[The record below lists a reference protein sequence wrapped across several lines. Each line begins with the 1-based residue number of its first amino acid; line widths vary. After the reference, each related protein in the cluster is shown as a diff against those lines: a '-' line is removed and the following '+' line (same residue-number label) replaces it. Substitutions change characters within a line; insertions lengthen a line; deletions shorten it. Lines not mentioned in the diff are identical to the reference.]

1 MVRQSE
7 YFRTCFGLV
16 IIGLASN
23 SPTKADPVLE
33 FPLKYSLGGLV
44 EVSARENAT
53 STLLM
58 GLWAHLDVATDGS
71 VSGDGIVRY
80 ESAAP
85 CEWTPPEPDNGTLP
99 YCRIDELIDGS
110 FTISG
115 KVRDTLHRR
124 NDENPLKA
132 GIFELADSH
141 GNPRLGYAPSRMTLT
156 LTLDRQPR
164 EVLSLWGFSTPTIR
178 ESVTGAA
185 TLGLLS
191 SGAFGQEIEISPIST
206 NHAPADTFLDDVIS
220 ARQYQ
225 FEGTY
230 LGNTPISG
238 KGSLF
243 FVALDPD
250 RLPDATNRSM
260 YLVHDDNSPSPRIF
274 DDSEL
279 KAIKAYEADGY
290 QPPSRLDELELQDFL
305 TNTLGGN
312 SDGLSGVALT
322 DDTRQN

>member
-1 MVRQSE
+1 M
-7 YFRTCFGLV
+7 
-16 IIGLASN
+16 
-23 SPTKADPVLE
+23 P
-33 FPLKYSLGGLV
+33 
-44 EVSARENAT
+44 
-53 STLLM
+53 
-58 GLWAHLDVATDGS
+58 
-71 VSGDGIVRY
+71 
-80 ESAAP
+80 
-85 CEWTPPEPDNGTLP
+85 PPEPDNGTLP

-124 NDENPLKA
+124 DDENPLKA
-132 GIFELADSH
+132 GIFELADSY
-141 GNPRLGYAPSRMTLT
+141 GNPRLGYAPSRRTLT

-164 EVLSLWGFSTPTIR
+164 EVMSLWGLSTPAVS

-191 SGAFGQEIEISPIST
+191 SGVFGKEMEISPIST
-206 NHAPADTFLDDVIS
+206 NHSPADAFLDDIIS

-225 FEGTY
+225 FAGTY
-230 LGNTPISG
+230 AGNTPISG

-250 RLPDATNRSM
+250 RLPDATNRSI

-279 KAIKAYEADGY
+279 KAIEAYEANGY
-290 QPPSRLDELELQDFL
+290 QPPSRLGELGLQDFL

-312 SDGLSGVALT
+312 SGGASGLPGVALT
-322 DDTRQN
+322 DDARPN